1 MFFQPLVECPAC
13 LSNVCSA
20 ACPTGNL
27 INYSCFLLWR
37 GAVFQL
43 HQGLSECPVRVEADS
58 DIQGGAS
65 ILRMDLSNWQTYQ
78 SVMVALGMSGDGGG
92 AEAGEGLQ
100 CWRIT
105 VLG

>member
-58 DIQGGAS
+58 DIQGEHAYVYISVKKTKILAMGEQELDHSLIS
-65 ILRMDLSNWQTYQ
+65 IQGQT
-78 SVMVALGMSGDGGG
+78 L
-92 AEAGEGLQ
+92 EG
-100 CWRIT
+100 IESFP
-105 VLG
+105 